1 MTWVSLVFMGQNEFV
16 AATFGADMG
25 LQIWGWSGGDQPDG
39 AGRGSMVVNLLLL
52 VLWFEWCGALMS
64 VFNQ

>member
-52 VLWFEWCGALMS
+52 IL
-64 VFNQ
+64 